1 MIKIYRNEET
11 RTELKTPMLHI
22 DKNGLDFVDE
32 YGKII
37 VRAIDF
43 KNCRFNTHCK
53 GSLQA
58 MGYRTDFARWDD
70 DGRFCGFKEDVG

>member
-11 RTELKTPMLHI
+11 RTELITPMLHI

-37 VRAIDF
+37 VRVIDF
-43 KNCRFNTHCK
+43 KNRRFNTHCE

-58 MGYRTDFARWDD
+58 MGYRTDFANWDD
-70 DGRFCGFKEDVG
+70 EGRFMGFTEDVG